1 MTKARSCGYVPWIA
15 ETFAEVMLSG
25 NAVRPVAVAPSG
37 ARRTMQFPPDIT
49 V

>member
-15 ETFAEVMLSG
+15 GTFAEVMLSG
-25 NAVRPVAVAPSG
+25 NAVLPVAVAPSG
-37 ARRTMQFPPDIT
+37 ARRTVQLPSNMT